1 MISPNADKKPFRAE
15 ITVERVDFD
24 PRRTTCET
32 CGSGD
37 NLRSITGFVVCK
49 DCLEGGQ

>member
-15 ITVERVDFD
+15 ITVERVDFESKSVV
-24 PRRTTCET
+24 CES
-32 CGSGD
+32 CGSKD

-49 DCLEGGQ
+49 DCLESGQ